1 MFRGPVRVFFFGF
14 GFLVFFPFNT
24 SYRPI
29 QQYEYIDLVL
39 SATSIEAAV
48 LPFRV
53 VNRARVTR
61 FQPSG
66 DAVGMERVTADTPCH
81 IATIV

>member
-1 MFRGPVRVFFFGF
+1 MFRGSVRVFFFGF
-14 GFLVFFPFNT
+14 GFLGFFFPFNT

-53 VNRARVTR
+53 VWKREEKVSARV
-61 FQPSG
+61 QN
-66 DAVGMERVTADTPCH
+66 EN
-81 IATIV
+81 